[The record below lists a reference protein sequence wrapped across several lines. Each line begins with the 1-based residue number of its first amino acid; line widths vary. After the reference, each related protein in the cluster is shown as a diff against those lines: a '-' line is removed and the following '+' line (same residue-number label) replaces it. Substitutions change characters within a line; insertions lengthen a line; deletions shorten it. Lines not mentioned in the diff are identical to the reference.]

1 MTGEPA
7 AQAGG
12 TVLAARAMTEGTAN
26 HDAVSLIE
34 ASERLG
40 AELSA
45 DAGWESFAVSVDV
58 PRSRIAPALALLA
71 EVALQ
76 PSFPAD
82 EVERLREER
91 LNDLLQ
97 ARAEPRRRVE
107 RAFAEAIYAPDAA
120 YRRSLG
126 GSEETVP
133 GLTRD
138 HLVARHASLMR
149 PGKATLSAHW

>member
-1 MTGEPA
+1 
-7 AQAGG
+7 
-12 TVLAARAMTEGTAN
+12 MTEGTARR
-26 HDAVSLIE
+26 DAVALIE

-45 DAGWESFAVSVDV
+45 DAGWDSFGVSVDV
-58 PRSRIAPALALLA
+58 PRSRLAPALALLA
-71 EVALQ
+71 EVALE

-107 RAFAEAIYAPDAA
+107 RAFAEAVYAPDAA
-120 YRRSLG
+120 YQRSHGRHRGDGAGPDARRARG
-126 GSEETVP
+126 APRGAHAP
-133 GLTRD
+133 
-138 HLVARHASLMR
+138 VARR
-149 PGKATLSAHW
+149 PSCWRAT